1 MRLGGPVFDYQDPDS
16 WVAELR
22 AWNYR
27 AAYCPVGPDTPDDVL
42 QAYAKAAAEADI
54 AIAEVGIWNN
64 VLHPDPAVSAKAI
77 EDAKRKLELAERI
90 GARCTVNV
98 AGSLNAERHVPHV
111 DDLSTATLEKIA
123 AICREIIDAVGP
135 KRTRYTVETMPWM
148 IPDSVETTLELIRAV
163 DRPAFGIHF
172 DPVNLISTPRRF
184 LANGAYLADYI
195 DHVGPHIVAVHLKDI
210 RLETDLTVIL
220 REVRPGLGGFDFKRF
235 FREIDR
241 LDDMPV
247 LLEHL
252 PNKDEYRLARDFVAG
267 VLEGAETG
275 G

>member
-1 MRLGGPVFDYQDPDS
+1 MRLGGPVFEHQDPAS
-16 WVAELR
+16 WIAELR
-22 AWNYR
+22 AWGYR
-27 AAYCPVGPDTPDDVL
+27 AAYCPVGLDAPDEVV
-42 QAYAKAAAEADI
+42 QAYVAAAAEADV
-54 AIAEVGIWNN
+54 AIAEVGVWNN
-64 VLHPDPAVSAKAI
+64 VLHPDPTTAAKAI

-98 AGSLNAERHVPHV
+98 AGSLNAERHVPHPE
-111 DDLSTATLEKIA
+111 DLSTETMERIATV
-123 AICREIIDAVGP
+123 CREIIDAVRP

-148 IPDSVETTLELIRAV
+148 IPDSVETSLELVRAV

-184 LANGAYLADYI
+184 LANGAFIADYI
-195 DHVGPHIVAVHLKDI
+195 DHVGPHIVSVHLKDI

-220 REVRPGLGGFDFKRF
+220 REVRPGLGGFDFARF

-241 LDDMPV
+241 LEDTPV

-252 PNKDEYRLARDFVAG
+252 PNRDEYRMARDFVAD
-267 VLEGAETG
+267 VLGE
-275 G
+275 